1 MYKIF
6 NIFDHLWIIILNW
19 VNLCMK
25 KYLMGKVDDDG
36 CSSFCCRLEHCRI
49 MSSAR
54 RPLWLRWTNGSE
66 YAEHY
71 FPTFD
76 LIFKNGD
83 GKEKITM
90 NFV

>member
-1 MYKIF
+1 
-6 NIFDHLWIIILNW
+6 
-19 VNLCMK
+19 
-25 KYLMGKVDDDG
+25 
-36 CSSFCCRLEHCRI
+36 

-83 GKEKITM
+83 GKKT
-90 NFV
+90 NKLRNKFLF

>member
-1 MYKIF
+1 
-6 NIFDHLWIIILNW
+6 
-19 VNLCMK
+19 
-25 KYLMGKVDDDG
+25 
-36 CSSFCCRLEHCRI
+36 

-66 YAEHY
+66 YAEHF

-83 GKEKITM
+83 GNPLYSSIFSTLVSSDLRQDMLALQFIQMIDIIWKADGLDLR
-90 NFV
+90 FVDEQSRGIGD

>member
-1 MYKIF
+1 
-6 NIFDHLWIIILNW
+6 
-19 VNLCMK
+19 
-25 KYLMGKVDDDG
+25 
-36 CSSFCCRLEHCRI
+36 

-54 RPLWLRWTNGSE
+54 RPLWLRWTNGSD

-83 GKEKITM
+83 GKKFEFKKIIFIK
-90 NFV
+90 NFIL

>member
-1 MYKIF
+1 
-6 NIFDHLWIIILNW
+6 
-19 VNLCMK
+19 
-25 KYLMGKVDDDG
+25 
-36 CSSFCCRLEHCRI
+36 

-83 GKEKITM
+83 GKFLDNEMILM
-90 NFV
+90 EFVMF

>member
-1 MYKIF
+1 
-6 NIFDHLWIIILNW
+6 
-19 VNLCMK
+19 
-25 KYLMGKVDDDG
+25 
-36 CSSFCCRLEHCRI
+36 

-83 GKEKITM
+83 GKIIESIEILIDSNSFQIFDKIC
-90 NFV
+90 

>member
-1 MYKIF
+1 
-6 NIFDHLWIIILNW
+6 
-19 VNLCMK
+19 MK
-25 KYLMGKVDDDG
+25 EYLFFYSLDN
-36 CSSFCCRLEHCRI
+36 CRI

-83 GKEKITM
+83 DLRQDMLALQFIQMIDIIWKTDGLDLRFDYLFNI
-90 NFV
+90 N

>member
-1 MYKIF
+1 
-6 NIFDHLWIIILNW
+6 
-19 VNLCMK
+19 MK
-25 KYLMGKVDDDG
+25 KEIDVLFY
-36 CSSFCCRLEHCRI
+36 SLEHCRI

-83 GKEKITM
+83 GINLDFKMIFFDK
-90 NFV
+90 

>member
-1 MYKIF
+1 
-6 NIFDHLWIIILNW
+6 
-19 VNLCMK
+19 
-25 KYLMGKVDDDG
+25 
-36 CSSFCCRLEHCRI
+36 

-83 GKEKITM
+83 GTKKIKVNLPIMIM
-90 NFV
+90 NSFLFFCLDLRQDMLALQFIQMMDILWKTDGLDLRFDEFV

>member
-1 MYKIF
+1 LNFEVDLFLF
-6 NIFDHLWIIILNW
+6 NYSLDN
-19 VNLCMK
+19 
-25 KYLMGKVDDDG
+25 
-36 CSSFCCRLEHCRI
+36 CRI

-83 GKEKITM
+83 GKIIESIEILIDSNSFQIFDKIC
-90 NFV
+90 